1 MFCYIEPRNMLITS
15 YVWKDSCNDVTIES
29 AQIKWEI
36 CKIEIKS
43 KTIEFAK
50 LKSRER
56 HNKLNQLEKKWQHL
70 HSLPNDSINHITT
83 K

>member
-1 MFCYIEPRNMLITS
+1 MLITS
-15 YVWKDSCNDVTIES
+15 YVGKDSCNALTIES

-56 HNKLNQLEKKWQHL
+56 HNKLSQLEKK
-70 HSLPNDSINHITT
+70 
-83 K
+83 